1 VLGSPRTG
9 GRAAPASGGNTRD
22 GQMSVTATI
31 ERADSFIPDVSYE
44 VTATVDPNA
53 RALINER
60 LDAYNRQ
67 RAGTWDSV
75 PLDVVIVD
83 SARQVI
89 GGLVGRTSLGVLFVD
104 YVFVPDALRG
114 RGCGSHVLEL
124 AECEA
129 IRRGCKTAVLFTMAI
144 QAPAF
149 YENRG
154 YKTFGH
160 IDCDPPGNARVFMQK
175 ELHPRASD
183 R

>member
-1 VLGSPRTG
+1 M
-9 GRAAPASGGNTRD
+9 SG
-22 GQMSVTATI
+22 TATI
-31 ERADSFIPDVSYE
+31 ERLDTFTPEVSYE

-53 RALINER
+53 RALIGER
-60 LDAYNRQ
+60 LDAFNRQ
-67 RAGTWDSV
+67 RAGTWDSS
-75 PLDVVIVD
+75 PLDVILLD
-83 SARQVI
+83 SARAVI

-104 YVFVPDALRG
+104 YLFVPDTLRG

-149 YENRG
+149 YEKRG
-154 YKTFGH
+154 YQTFGH
-160 IDCDPPGNARVFMQK
+160 IDCAPPGNARVFMQK
-175 ELHPRASD
+175 ELQPRASD